1 MAIGTGAVSMS
12 DIRTE
17 WGRSGTIKMSEM
29 YRGGSHIPTKSAN
42 NTGANGAPNVPTS
55 GTIAMDNFRGSKK
68 AFVYTFSA
76 TATNQTASTLFGDD
90 YADTYPK
97 EIVINSGVEIG
108 ATATNDHALD
118 IDTGNGGTITVT
130 NNGTI
135 SGAGGA
141 AGSDGGDALK
151 AAVNVTVI
159 NNGTIRAG
167 GGGGGTGGAGQRLR
181 HHLHQAQ
188 TTAHLA
194 AQAQLR
200 LVLVNIWI
208 SLFAIIRGLTQE
220 QVGPVRLVQALCL

>member
-1 MAIGTGAVSMS
+1 M
-12 DIRTE
+12 
-17 WGRSGTIKMSEM
+17 
-29 YRGGSHIPTKSAN
+29 
-42 NTGANGAPNVPTS
+42 PTS
-55 GTIAMDNFRGSKK
+55 DTIAMDNFRGSKK

-76 TATNQTASTLFGDD
+76 TATNRHSTLFGDD

-167 GGGGGTGGAGQRLR
+167 GGGGGTGGAGQLSS
-181 HHLHQAQ
+181 
-188 TTAHLA
+188 TSLA
-194 AQAQLR
+194 SGTNYSTSGSTGTITIGAGQYMDFTVR
-200 LVLVNIWI
+200 V
-208 SLFAIIRGLTQE
+208 IRGLTQE